1 MRSATRSTKPRERSR
16 LVASVTLLPTRLGI
30 VTSRPWMAMRMA
42 VMALR
47 KAAEA
52 RMKTRRA
59 IWPSSSRRL
68 RKFREVR
75 GSGASTGSRMLSGG
89 SVIEMSVTSCQ
100 AGAQRAAPLRLFA
113 RLPWLR
119 SFFLQGRRRVIGEL
133 VLAGVGA
140 LDFEFIEE
148 QRRADDGGGDAAGT
162 IADQGVVA
170 DGDEVAAESADVE
183 LAEDSAADELFV
195 AVRIDAIEQARGV
208 GGAERFDAIGVGLAL
223 VGNHLDDALL
233 QRFGRLGF
241 RAFQQQHAEVWRRIG
256 AGTGATVTV
265 RGGEVADGLA
275 AEKVAGEG
283 AVVHHGDRLSFH
295 AVVVDIVSADE
306 ALTLKFAQRG
316 IVNHAEKV
324 WEDAGL
330 EAGGERADSAVGAAE
345 LGLGAE
351 NVGADEGGDDVVGG
365 VGSEEHRAA
374 IFLLDDGRLA
384 QGDESVQGFFGVAEE
399 RITRGKLFGFGD
411 HPEGIAAETHAV
423 GGLG

>member
-1 MRSATRSTKPRERSR
+1 MRSAKGSTKPRERSR
-16 LVASVTLLPTRLGI
+16 LVGSVTLLPKRLGM
-30 VTSRPWMAMRMA
+30 VASRRWMAMRIA
-42 VMALR
+42 VIALR
-47 KAAEA
+47 NAAEA

-100 AGAQRAAPLRLFA
+100 AGAQRAAPLRLLA

-119 SFFLQGRRRVIGEL
+119 SFLLQRRRRVIGEL

-170 DGDEVAAESADVE
+170 DGDEVAAGSADVE
-183 LAEDSAADELFV
+183 FAEDSAADELFV

-241 RAFQQQHAEVWRRIG
+241 RAFQQQHAEDWRRIG

-265 RGGEVADGLA
+265 IGGGERGGLA
-275 AEKVAGEG
+275 AVRVG
-283 AVVHHGDRLSFH
+283 
-295 AVVVDIVSADE
+295 VD
-306 ALTLKFAQRG
+306 
-316 IVNHAEKV
+316 
-324 WEDAGL
+324 
-330 EAGGERADSAVGAAE
+330 GAAVCS
-345 LGLGAE
+345 A
-351 NVGADEGGDDVVGG
+351 
-365 VGSEEHRAA
+365 
-374 IFLLDDGRLA
+374 GRRCLIA
-384 QGDESVQGFFGVAEE
+384 MLPQIES
-399 RITRGKLFGFGD
+399 
-411 HPEGIAAETHAV
+411 
-423 GGLG
+423 